1 MICQNYVV
9 EVRLLNQLFQ
19 PLDLLERDLT
29 QTKLD

>member
-19 PLDLLERDLT
+19 PLDLLEPDLT

>member
-19 PLDLLERDLT
+19 SLDLLERDLT